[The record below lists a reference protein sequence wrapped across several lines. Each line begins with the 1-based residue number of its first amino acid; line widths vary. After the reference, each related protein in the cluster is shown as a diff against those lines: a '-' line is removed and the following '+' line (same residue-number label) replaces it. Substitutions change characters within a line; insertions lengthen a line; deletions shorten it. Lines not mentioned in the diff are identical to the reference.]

1 MADNEQIEQA
11 PQQVHP
17 MAALLALGGRH
28 EVLDAYYSNRVKVL
42 ENDKLLLQA
51 RVAELEKEV
60 EQEREYRSGL
70 RDPE

>member
-1 MADNEQIEQA
+1 MANIEQTEQT
-11 PQQVHP
+11 PQQVSP

-42 ENDKLLLQA
+42 EDDKLLLQA
-51 RVAELEKEV
+51 RVAELEAEV
-60 EQEREYRSGL
+60 EQEREYRAGL